1 VAFATADRKVLD
13 IDIAATVDG
22 GAGDDT
28 IYANDNDIPEYGMR
42 YYAC

>member
-28 IYANDNDIPEYGMR
+28 IYANDNDPPEYAAR
-42 YYAC
+42 IAA